1 MKEQVQENYIN
12 VSVVDILPFLKVLTF
27 SYFRLKEKSRN
38 DVQSFGFVLNI
49 NFRTLE
55 CLQTFLSSVA
65 ETEISC

>member
-38 DVQSFGFVLNI
+38 DVQSFSFVLNI
-49 NFRTLE
+49 RIEYQLYNT
-55 CLQTFLSSVA
+55 
-65 ETEISC
+65 

>member
-38 DVQSFGFVLNI
+38 DVQSFSFVLNI
-49 NFRTLE
+49 EYQLYNT
-55 CLQTFLSSVA
+55 
-65 ETEISC
+65 